1 MDAAQDW
8 EPIQMNEQL
17 QVIDVQSVAV
27 TGVSPQAAAFASE
40 QLGPMPGNWD
50 GYNQLDENTSQ
61 ELYGKVGYIHGLSA
75 EAGRQII
82 AVGQTLLEMK
92 EMLPHGQ
99 FMACVKAEFGW
110 SQPWAF
116 QLMQVAERFS
126 NHKSSYDLPS
136 SAQVLALLAA
146 GGAAGCRRAVDS

>member
-50 GYNQLDENTSQ
+50 GYEQLDENTSQ

-82 AVGQTLLEMK
+82 TIGQTLKHRQSEGSSFTRSCL
-92 EMLPHGQ
+92 
-99 FMACVKAEFGW
+99 
-110 SQPWAF
+110 
-116 QLMQVAERFS
+116 S
-126 NHKSSYDLPS
+126 NS
-136 SAQVLALLAA
+136 
-146 GGAAGCRRAVDS
+146 